1 MEGFSMNNSTTN
13 YGKTSGS
20 GCNGT
25 KYVIKKGDTLY
36 SISRRYNVPLAL
48 ILRANPYVDV
58 YNLQIGDEICVPGEQ
73 QQDFAQ
79 TLKPPVV
86 TGPAPVVFPVHNAV
100 RQPVSDSI
108 NTQTRTVEGVS
119 ESMTAVPI
127 QETVT
132 TPVEDFVM
140 DTTPISNVVSERDSV
155 SDSYSDSYDTASRVE
170 LSQNISNPTREVAS
184 RNTFNFNLYSGNTNS
199 SVDNDSVIRRRR
211 QTERLR
217 HPGTVTPR
225 EKVESPTKRPQQEN
239 QTMGMYFAKP
249 ETQEP
254 SVKMRSVI
262 KPTMAASARM
272 IAPVR
277 IIAQPKAMMES
288 DTCFM
293 EDRQKARN
301 WSSYQDRER
310 FNTIMYNAD
319 QMKCGSCNREKRC
332 TENIAVPDDRKQEKM
347 AVIGYV
353 SREDD
358 SLQDILDYFTISM
371 DELLQYNGLDEFK
384 LKPGCMLQ
392 VPNSCNE
399 L

>member
-1 MEGFSMNNSTTN
+1 MNNSTTN

-108 NTQTRTVEGVS
+108 NTQTRPAEGVS
-119 ESMTAVPI
+119 ESMNAVPV

-132 TPVEDFVM
+132 TPVEDVAM
-140 DTTPISNVVSERDSV
+140 DTTPISNVV
-155 SDSYSDSYDTASRVE
+155 
-170 LSQNISNPTREVAS
+170 
-184 RNTFNFNLYSGNTNS
+184 
-199 SVDNDSVIRRRR
+199 
-211 QTERLR
+211 
-217 HPGTVTPR
+217 
-225 EKVESPTKRPQQEN
+225 QED

-249 ETQEP
+249 EPQEP

-262 KPTMAASARM
+262 KPTMAAPARM

-293 EDRQKARN
+293 EDKQKARN

-332 TENIAVPDDRKQEKM
+332 TENIAVPADRKQEEM

-371 DELLQYNGLDEFK
+371 DELLQYNGLNEFK

>member
-1 MEGFSMNNSTTN
+1 MNNSTTN
-13 YGKTSGS
+13 YGKTSRN

-25 KYVIKKGDTLY
+25 KYVIKNGDTLY

-58 YNLQIGDEICVPGEQ
+58 YNLQIGDEICVPDEQ
-73 QQDFAQ
+73 QQDSAQ

-86 TGPAPVVFPVHNAV
+86 TGPEPVVFPINNAV
-100 RQPVSDSI
+100 RQPASDFS
-108 NTQTRTVEGVS
+108 NTQTRTAEGVR

-127 QETVT
+127 QEPIT
-132 TPVEDFVM
+132 TPVEEVAV
-140 DTTPISNVVSERDSV
+140 DTTPISN
-155 SDSYSDSYDTASRVE
+155 
-170 LSQNISNPTREVAS
+170 I
-184 RNTFNFNLYSGNTNS
+184 G
-199 SVDNDSVIRRRR
+199 
-211 QTERLR
+211 
-217 HPGTVTPR
+217 
-225 EKVESPTKRPQQEN
+225 QEN
-239 QTMGMYFAKP
+239 QTMGMYFAKSEP
-249 ETQEP
+249 QEP

-262 KPTMAASARM
+262 KPTMV
-272 IAPVR
+272 APVR
-277 IIAQPKAMMES
+277 IIAQPKTMMES
-288 DTCFM
+288 DACSM
-293 EDRQKARN
+293 DDKQKVRN

-319 QMKCGSCNREKRC
+319 QMKCQGCNREKRC
-332 TENIAVPDDRKQEKM
+332 TENIAVSDNRNQEKM

-353 SREDD
+353 SREED

-371 DELLQYNGLDEFK
+371 EELLQYNSLAEFK